1 MRNEGK
7 GEELGGKIRAG
18 VGKLL
23 GNERMQAEGKAHE
36 LKGKAK
42 QAVAKAAE
50 KAESKAREVAVAERR
65 GLDGDD
71 EQVEEELLAQEEELR
86 ARRASERGAP
96 E

>member
-18 VGKLL
+18 VGKLI
-23 GNERMQAEGKAHE
+23 GNEQMQAEGKAHE

-50 KAESKAREVAVAERR
+50 RAETKVRDTAIAAHRGPDDADAEKEAEERLEAERR
-65 GLDGDD
+65 AEEQQSGLP
-71 EQVEEELLAQEEELR
+71 R
-86 ARRASERGAP
+86 AT
-96 E
+96 